1 MKGIFKMKKYKVGYT
16 AGAFDMFHVGH
27 LNLLENSKKECEYLI
42 VGVTSDEIITQ
53 TKNHPPVI
61 AQDERMRIVA
71 ALKCVD
77 EVVLQDDLDKVKA
90 WEKLHYDVLFSGS
103 DWKGV
108 ERWVKYEEELNKRGA
123 EVVYFPYTQRVSS
136 TKIREKIQATPHD

>member
-1 MKGIFKMKKYKVGYT
+1 MKKYKVGYT

-27 LNLLENSKKECEYLI
+27 LNLLERAKNECDYLI
-42 VGVTSDEIITQ
+42 VGVTSDEIIMR
-53 TKNHPPVI
+53 TKKHLPIIPE
-61 AQDERMRIVA
+61 DERMRIVA

-103 DWKGV
+103 DWKGI
-108 ERWVKYEEELNKRGA
+108 ERWVKYEEELSKRGA
-123 EVVYFPYTQRVSS
+123 DVVYFPYTDMISS
-136 TKIREKIQATPHD
+136 TKIREKIAGPAKKE